1 MATDDPSKAS
11 EWESCWALV
20 GVHPLGQGN
29 LPRGSL
35 LRGIQGRPG
44 PGCFEGACPEGG
56 SFGQEVAP
64 NQGPRGEAHLGP
76 N

>member
-20 GVHPLGQGN
+20 GVHPFGQGN

-44 PGCFEGACPEGG
+44 PGCFEGACPEGV
-56 SFGQEVAP
+56 SLAKRWNP
-64 NQGPRGEAHLGP
+64 TRAQGVRPT
-76 N
+76 